1 MTLEKFLYDKSR
13 KTTPFSP
20 VFFNLAREKDFIALK
35 QLINRGAI
43 LRVSD
48 DYNEE
53 LREYF
58 AIKHPKIALNKVILE
73 TKSAAYLKKLTAKRP
88 LWRQGRWVYF
98 PWSGAL
104 AHILEEPAFYAVR
117 TARNRELITPE
128 EQKKF
133 YNSVVGIAGLS
144 VGNSI
149 ALAIV
154 LQGGARHI
162 KLADHDRLAL
172 SNLNRI
178 RSSVGELG
186 APKIE
191 LTARQVYELNPYA
204 KVKLF
209 SDGLNQK
216 NIKAFFSGGKK
227 LDIVIDE
234 IDNLAVK
241 YLIREEARKNCIAV
255 VMGADNGNNAVV
267 DIERYDLDPKTP
279 FFHGRMGE
287 VSYEMLAGLDKMGIG
302 RMITKHIG
310 PENVSERMLESL
322 MAIGKTIVS
331 WPQLGGA
338 ALMNGSA
345 VAYVV
350 HRILAGQ
357 SIEENRAIIS
367 LDEKLDPEHNTPA
380 HRAAQEKAA
389 ASLRKVFKI

>member
-1 MTLEKFLYDKSR
+1 MTPKKFLYSESR
-13 KTTPFSP
+13 KITPFRP
-20 VFFNLAREKDFIALK
+20 VFFNLGKEKDLIALK
-35 QLINRGAI
+35 RLISRGSI

-48 DYNEE
+48 DYEE
-53 LREYF
+53 QLREYF
-58 AIKHPKIALNKVILE
+58 AIKHPKIALNRAVLNAKC
-73 TKSAAYLKKLTAKRP
+73 AAYIQKLAVKKP

-98 PWSGAL
+98 LWSGAL
-104 AHILEEPAFYAVR
+104 THILEEAAFYAVR
-117 TARNRELITPE
+117 TARNRELITPD

-133 YNSVVGIAGLS
+133 YNAVIGIAGLS

-149 ALAIV
+149 ALALV

-162 KLADHDRLAL
+162 KLADHDQLTL

-178 RSSVGELG
+178 RSGVGELG
-186 APKIE
+186 ACKTE
-191 LTARQVYELNPYA
+191 MTARQIYELNPYA
-204 KVKLF
+204 KIELF
-209 SDGLNQK
+209 SDGLTKK
-216 NIKAFFSGGKK
+216 NIKGFFSGGKK

-241 YLIREEARKNCIAV
+241 YLIREEARKHRIAI
-255 VMGADNGNNAVV
+255 VMGADNGDSAVV
-267 DIERYDLDPKTP
+267 DVERYDLDAKTP

-287 VSYEMLAGLDKMGIG
+287 VSYDAFMGLDKMGIG

-310 PENVSERMLESL
+310 PENVSERMLGSL

-345 VAYVV
+345 VAYAVR
-350 HRILAGQ
+350 RILTGQ

-367 LDEKLDPEHNTPA
+367 LDEKLDPEHKTPT
-380 HRAAQEKAA
+380 HRAAQKKAA
-389 ASLRKVFKI
+389 VSLRKVFGI